1 LPLDDGLM
9 PISNNKPRDHHYIP
23 VFYLKQWC
31 GPNKK
36 LIEYTV
42 KHGKLIAKPVG
53 PKGTGFQT
61 DLYAFPELPPD
72 MAQHIEDV
80 FLKYADNT
88 AANAMQMHLAGQDI
102 WTNELRSGWS
112 RFLISL
118 IIRHPDAM
126 VHLRAATTK
135 SWNDTNEAT
144 QADYEKTKEPH
155 YPATFDEYIAAIDP
169 LIPIKVSLNAII
181 KAFDNEKLGNH
192 INGMYWSV
200 IDLRKGV
207 HRLLTSDRP
216 LQYMNLNNSQGFI
229 ALPISPTKLFLAA
242 NISESI
248 MNVRKLKPE
257 KVIRE
262 VNLFVVSRARRF
274 GFASDD
280 SQQSFIKK
288 HIHTAME
295 PTPLFPSSSS

>member
-1 LPLDDGLM
+1 M

-31 GPNKK
+31 GQNKK
-36 LIEYTV
+36 LIEFAV
-42 KHGKLIAKPVG
+42 KHGNFIAKPVG

-88 AANAMQMHLAGQDI
+88 ASLALEMQLSGKDI

-118 IIRHPDAM
+118 IIRHPDVM
-126 VHLRAATTK
+126 VDLRAATTK
-135 SWNDTNEAT
+135 SWEETGPSS
-144 QADYEKTKEPH
+144 QARYEETREPH
-155 YPATFDEYIAAIDP
+155 QPATFDEYIAAVDP

-181 KAFDNEKLGNH
+181 KAFDNETLGTH

-200 IDLRKGV
+200 IDLSKAH
-207 HRLLTSDRP
+207 HRLLTGDRP
-216 LQYMNLNNSQGFI
+216 LQYLNLNNPSGFI
-229 ALPISPTKLFLAA
+229 SLPISPTKLFLAA
-242 NISESI
+242 NSAQSI
-248 MNVRKLKPE
+248 INVRKLKPE

-262 VNLFVVSRARRF
+262 INRFVVARARKF
-274 GFASDD
+274 VFAHDA
-280 SQQSFIKK
+280 SQVSFIKK
-288 HIHTAME
+288 HIHTGME
-295 PTPLFPSSSS
+295 PTPLFPKL